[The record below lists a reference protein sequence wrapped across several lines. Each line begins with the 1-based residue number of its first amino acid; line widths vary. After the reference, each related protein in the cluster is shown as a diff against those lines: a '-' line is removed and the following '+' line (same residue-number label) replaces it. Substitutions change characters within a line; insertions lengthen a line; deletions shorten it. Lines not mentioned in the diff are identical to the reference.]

1 MITKQMIRSE
11 EAICTYIRKAVQSM
25 AALGFTEHSFAHVT
39 KVAEF
44 AQRLLLELG
53 YPERT
58 GELAW
63 IAGYMHDIGNI
74 VNRIDHAQSGAIMA
88 FRILDKLGCDPV
100 ELATIVSAIGNHD
113 EGTAFPVNEVAAALI
128 LGDKT
133 DVRRSRVRNQDPATF
148 DIHDRVNFAVV
159 DSSTEFDAQQKAVTL
174 TLTIDTS
181 ISPVMDYFEIFL
193 QRMVLCRKAA
203 EKLGLQFHLLIN
215 GQMVL

>member
-11 EAICTYIRKAVQSM
+11 EAICTYIRKADQSM

-39 KVAEF
+39 TVAEF

-88 FRILDKLGCDPV
+88 FRILDKLGCDPE

>member
-11 EAICTYIRKAVQSM
+11 EAICTYIRKADQSM

-88 FRILDKLGCDPV
+88 FRILDKLGCDPE

-148 DIHDRVNFAVV
+148 DIHDRVNYSVK
-159 DSSTEFDAQQKAVTL
+159 SSSLKINGDRDIITL
-174 TLTIDTS
+174 RLSIDTRYGS
-181 ISPVMDYFEIFL
+181 IMEYFEIFMN
-193 QRMVLCRKAA
+193 RMILCRKAA
-203 EKLGLQFHLLIN
+203 EKLGLTFKLEIN
-215 GQMVL
+215 GQPLL

>member
-11 EAICTYIRKAVQSM
+11 EAICTYIRKADQSM

-88 FRILDKLGCDPV
+88 FRILDKLGCDPE

-133 DVRRSRVRNQDPATF
+133 DVRRARVRNQDPATF